1 MYISRIKVK
10 YLNVFYMDFNNIHWN
25 VISQDT
31 FDRTNFPNYYRQ
43 SNLWLDRSSVRPLE
57 FSVIDVSFIYLLHSR
72 LVFPRTFDRECRRT
86 FVPRPCRQTFE
97 CKYAFYLYL
106 YVNAGC
112 SRRTWRAETRREWK
126 RCTWKARKRQ
136 WVRDT
141 LQLRLVRLCNYLWRI
156 YAVGPRLF
164 ELIGYRRTKRSNFL
178 NNRTTKL
185 VNAVYMKSG
194 TICRERLFF
203 SCSSN
208 LFFKPFATDKLHI
221 FTSSVACF
229 YCY

>member
-1 MYISRIKVK
+1 MYISRTKVK
-10 YLNVFYMDFNNIHWN
+10 YLSVIYMDFNNIHWN
-25 VISQDT
+25 IISQDT
-31 FDRTNFPNYYRQ
+31 FDWTNFPNYYRQ

-57 FSVIDVSFIYLLHSR
+57 FCIIDVSFIYLLHSR

-112 SRRTWRAETRREWK
+112 SRRTWRAETRHEWK

-141 LQLRLVRLCNYLWRI
+141 LQLRLVRPLQLSLANLRS
-156 YAVGPRLF
+156 
-164 ELIGYRRTKRSNFL
+164 RTSIIRSNWL
-178 NNRTTKL
+178 QK
-185 VNAVYMKSG
+185 
-194 TICRERLFF
+194 
-203 SCSSN
+203 
-208 LFFKPFATDKLHI
+208 D
-221 FTSSVACF
+221 
-229 YCY
+229 